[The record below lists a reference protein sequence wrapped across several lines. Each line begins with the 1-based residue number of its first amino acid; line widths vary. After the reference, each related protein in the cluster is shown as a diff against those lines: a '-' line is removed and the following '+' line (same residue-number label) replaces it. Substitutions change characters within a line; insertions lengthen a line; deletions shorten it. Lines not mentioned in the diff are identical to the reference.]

1 MINDI
6 NKLKKKIEKV
16 EKREANYLNSNNK
29 KILNRCK
36 QEFDKYQNVDS
47 YYYDSTDELY
57 NYIKD
62 TYIKKMDQ
70 GKLDIKIERIR
81 IERCLGKHK
90 GLSAKVDGAGLVLM
104 TGFITY
110 LLNLIS
116 IYLREGI
123 KDIFISTSV
132 LVMVVGGLMYGV
144 TNINSKSGNDERDFV
159 NYVSLKVLDD
169 IENGI
174 IE

>member
-1 MINDI
+1 MTKDI
-6 NKLKKKIEKV
+6 NKLKKKIEKI
-16 EKREANYLNSNNK
+16 EKREANYSNSNNK
-29 KILNRCK
+29 EILNRCK
-36 QEFDKYQNVDS
+36 QEFNNYQNKNS
-47 YYYDSTDELY
+47 YYYDSTNELY

-62 TYIKKMDQ
+62 RYIKMIDQ

-116 IYLREGI
+116 IFLREDI
-123 KDIFISTSV
+123 KDIVISTSV
-132 LVMVVGGLMYGV
+132 LVMIVGFFMYSF
-144 TNINSKSGNDERDFV
+144 TSINNKSGNYERDLV
-159 NYVSLKVLDD
+159 NYISLKVLDD
-169 IENGI
+169 IEKGI

>member
-1 MINDI
+1 MTNDI
-6 NKLKKKIEKV
+6 NKLKKKIEKI

-36 QEFDKYQNVDS
+36 QEFDNYQNKNS
-47 YYYDSTDELY
+47 YYYDSTNELY

-62 TYIKKMDQ
+62 KYIKKIDQ

-90 GLSAKVDGAGLVLM
+90 GLSDKVDGAGLVLM

-116 IYLREGI
+116 IYLRQGI
-123 KDIFISTSV
+123 KDIVISTSV
-132 LVMVVGGLMYGV
+132 LVMVVGFFMYSFAS
-144 TNINSKSGNDERDFV
+144 INNKSGNYERDLV
-159 NYVSLKVLDD
+159 NYISLKVLDD
-169 IENGI
+169 IEKGI
-174 IE
+174 IK